1 MSQPHFRIKKNDEV
15 EVTTGKE
22 KGKRGK
28 ILKVIPKKE
37 RVVVEKVN
45 FIKRHTRPGARSRQG
60 GIVEMEGPL
69 SISNVMLICSKCDH
83 AVRVGYKILDDQ
95 RKVRHCKR
103 CGEILDK

>member
-1 MSQPHFRIKKNDEV
+1 MSRPYFRIKKNDEV
-15 EVTTGKE
+15 EVITGKE

-28 ILKVIPKKE
+28 VLKAILKKE

-45 FIKRHTRPGARSRQG
+45 LIKRHTRPGARSRQG

-69 SISNVMLICSKCDH
+69 HISNIMLICSKCDR
-83 AVRVGYKILDDQ
+83 AARVGYKILDDQ

>member
-1 MSQPHFRIKKNDEV
+1 MSRFHFRIKKNEEV
-15 EVTTGKE
+15 EVIAGRE

-28 ILKVIPKKE
+28 VLKVIPKKE

-60 GIVEMEGPL
+60 GIVEVEGPL
-69 SISNVMLICSKCDH
+69 HISNVMLICSKCER
-83 AVRVGYKILDDQ
+83 AVRVGYKILDDK

>member
-1 MSQPHFRIKKNDEV
+1 MSRPHFRIKKNEEV
-15 EVTTGKE
+15 EVIAGRE

-28 ILKVIPKKE
+28 VLKVIPKKE

-60 GIVEMEGPL
+60 GIVEKEGPL
-69 SISNVMLICSKCDH
+69 HISNVMLVCSKCER

-95 RKVRHCKR
+95 RKVRHCRR

>member
-1 MSQPHFRIKKNDEV
+1 MSRPYFRIKKNDEV
-15 EVTTGKE
+15 EVITGKE

-28 ILKVIPKKE
+28 VLKAIPKKE

-45 FIKRHTRPGARSRQG
+45 LIKRHTRPGARSRQG
-60 GIVEMEGPL
+60 GIIEMEGPL
-69 SISNVMLICSKCDH
+69 HISNVMLICSKCDR
-83 AVRVGYKILDDQ
+83 AAKVGYKILDDQ

>member
-1 MSQPHFRIKKNDEV
+1 MSRPHFRIKKNEEV
-15 EVTTGKE
+15 EVTVGKE

-28 ILKVIPKKE
+28 VLKVIPEKE
-37 RVVVEKVN
+37 RVLVEKIN
-45 FIKRHTRPGARSRQG
+45 LIKRHTRPGARSRQG

-69 SISNVMLICSKCDH
+69 PISNVMLICSKCDR

>member
-1 MSQPHFRIKKNDEV
+1 MSRPYFRIKKNDEV
-15 EVTTGKE
+15 EVITGKE

-28 ILKVIPKKE
+28 VLKAILKKE

-45 FIKRHTRPGARSRQG
+45 LIKRHTRPGARSRQG

-69 SISNVMLICSKCDH
+69 HISNIMLICSKCDR
-83 AVRVGYKILDDQ
+83 AAKVGYKILDDQ